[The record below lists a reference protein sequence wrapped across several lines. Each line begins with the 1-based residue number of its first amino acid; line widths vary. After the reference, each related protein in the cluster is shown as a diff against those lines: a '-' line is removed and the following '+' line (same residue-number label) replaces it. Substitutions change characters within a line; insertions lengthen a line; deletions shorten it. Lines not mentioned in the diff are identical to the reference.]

1 MTATATWYY
10 ATGSD
15 PVGPYSTGQ
24 MNTLLAAGVVK
35 VDTLVWSA
43 GMADWAPYF
52 QSSLAQEPVR
62 VANPAMTHVRAANGG
77 EPAPAGFLD
86 LLGDAI
92 GTCFSKFA
100 LFDGR
105 ASRAECWFFALFS
118 LVTALLLAGLDMV
131 ILGRDFPVVAMV
143 FALLVVTPSV
153 AVLVRRLHDTG
164 RSGWWAL
171 LGMLP
176 LLGNLA
182 LVVLCALRGT
192 DGQNRFG

>member
-1 MTATATWYY
+1 MSATATWYY

-15 PVGPYSTGQ
+15 PVGPYSVAQ

-35 VDTLVWSA
+35 VETLVWSV
-43 GMADWAPYF
+43 GMADWTPYY
-52 QSSLAQEPVR
+52 QSTLTREPAR
-62 VANPAMTHVRAANGG
+62 VATLAMPHVRADSGA
-77 EPAPAGFLD
+77 EPAGFLD
-86 LLGDAI
+86 TLGDAI

-118 LVTALLLAGLDMV
+118 IVTALLLAGLDMV

-143 FALLVVTPSV
+143 FALLVLTPSV
-153 AVLVRRLHDTG
+153 SVLVRRLHDTG

-182 LVVLCALRGT
+182 LLVLCSMRGT

>member
-1 MTATATWYY
+1 MSATATWYY

-15 PVGPYSTGQ
+15 PVGPYSTAQ

-35 VDTLVWSA
+35 VETLVWST
-43 GMADWAPYF
+43 GMSDWMPYY
-52 QSSLAQEPVR
+52 QSTLAQEPAR
-62 VANPAMTHVRAANGG
+62 VVSLAMPHVRGTGDAAS
-77 EPAPAGFLD
+77 AGFLD
-86 LLGDAI
+86 TLGDAI

-118 LVTALLLAGLDMV
+118 IVTALLLAGLDMV

-143 FALLVVTPSV
+143 FALLVLTPSI

-182 LVVLCALRGT
+182 LLVLCAMRGT